1 MKKISDL
8 IRENKKVIVYFHND
22 SCGHCKQLKPKVNL
36 LEAKNKDSFF
46 YVDTHEKVKL
56 TEKFKVEYVP
66 TLIIIEGK
74 NITKLEGFNQI
85 KELYETTTNTETD
98 TIRD

>member
-1 MKKISDL
+1 M
-8 IRENKKVIVYFHND
+8 
-22 SCGHCKQLKPKVNL
+22 
-36 LEAKNKDSFF
+36 
-46 YVDTHEKVKL
+46 KL